1 MTTHRAPQLR
11 SRRAVILGIIA
22 AIVVIALTIAVSL
35 AVLQGMRTEAQAQY
49 DAEYA
54 RFESAQATGLS
65 EIDTARAA
73 IDSATE
79 TLAGSEGKVLVE
91 DARTALAAAIDAAQS
106 SVDTA
111 ATELSTQA
119 GEAENATAT
128 DAGPFDSGSTLRE
141 GAVALASFSELQTE
155 TVTDVAGTLTPH
167 VDAVNAAMAAWQV
180 EQDRIIAARY
190 TNHTHAVGWTPELDQ
205 CKGSVDLSAQYGTAA
220 IAEHWSCGGK
230 NFPDE
235 PGTIITLTGVRA
247 GTYRVE
253 GIVKM
258 VNQHVAT
265 VADIPRGY
273 DLIYQTCQNGQS
285 TTMSLTALTKIE

>member
-1 MTTHRAPQLR
+1 MTTHRVPQLR
-11 SRRAVILGIIA
+11 SPRAVIFGIIA
-22 AIVVIALTIAVSL
+22 AVIVIALTVGVSL
-35 AVLQGMRTEAQAQY
+35 FVLQGMRTEAQAQF

-54 RFESAQATGLS
+54 RFDTAQSEGLS
-65 EIDTARAA
+65 GIDAAQAA
-73 IDSATE
+73 IDSAAG

-91 DARTALAAAIDAAQS
+91 DTRTALATAIDAAQTT
-106 SVDTA
+106 VDA
-111 ATELSTQA
+111 AAADLSDQA
-119 GEAENATAT
+119 SKAKAATAT
-128 DAGPFDSGSTLRE
+128 NAGPFDSGSTLRE
-141 GAVALASFSELQTE
+141 GAVALASFSGAEVS
-155 TVTDVAGTLTPH
+155 TVTDVTGTLTPH
-167 VDAVNAAMAAWQV
+167 VDAVNTAMAAWQA

-205 CKGSVDLSAQYGTAA
+205 CKGSVDLSAQYGTPA

-253 GIVKM
+253 GIVKT